1 MCNISRLFE
10 DQLQEQRQI
19 EGRVEQMPRNRIPT
33 IQDMLALE
41 RELEDEI
48 LQVEEALRHF
58 GANELMA
65 DTWHM
70 LADMREEARTH
81 LEQVRAYLDFVL
93 QPDQ

>member
-1 MCNISRLFE
+1 
-10 DQLQEQRQI
+10 
-19 EGRVEQMPRNRIPT
+19 MPRRRIPT

-48 LQVEEALRHF
+48 LQVEDALRHF
-58 GANELMA
+58 GADELMA

-70 LADMREEARTH
+70 LADMREEARNH
-81 LEQVRAYLDFVL
+81 LAQVQAYLDFVL